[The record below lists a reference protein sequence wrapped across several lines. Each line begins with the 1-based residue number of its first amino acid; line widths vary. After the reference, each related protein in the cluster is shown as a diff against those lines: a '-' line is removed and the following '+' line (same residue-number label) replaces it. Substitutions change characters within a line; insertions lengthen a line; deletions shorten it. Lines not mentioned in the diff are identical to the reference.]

1 MINLASIKEKIN
13 HSPIWKRK
21 IHKCMF
27 CNARPRRWVKWFINP
42 LIFHHGKKSV
52 IRRQTI
58 MNVSPINR
66 FYLGVHST
74 IEEYSIADNGVGN
87 VIIGNHTRIGL
98 RATIIGPVT
107 IGNHVILA
115 QNVVLSGL
123 NHYYRNVDIPIHEQG
138 VTTSCIYIGDN
149 SWIGANSVITAGVKI
164 GKHVIIGAGSV
175 VTSDIPDYSVAI
187 GNPAKIIKR
196 YDKKL
201 KEWLIV
207 KQS

>member
-58 MNVSPINR
+58 MNVSHINR
-66 FYLGVHST
+66 FYLGAHST

-123 NHYYRNVDIPIHEQG
+123 NHYYRDVDIPIHPYRRQFLDR
-138 VTTSCIYIGDN
+138 CQFRDN
-149 SWIGANSVITAGVKI
+149 SRCQDRKTCHHRRRQCSNQR
-164 GKHVIIGAGSV
+164 
-175 VTSDIPDYSVAI
+175 YS
-187 GNPAKIIKR
+187 G
-196 YDKKL
+196 L
-201 KEWLIV
+201 
-207 KQS
+207 